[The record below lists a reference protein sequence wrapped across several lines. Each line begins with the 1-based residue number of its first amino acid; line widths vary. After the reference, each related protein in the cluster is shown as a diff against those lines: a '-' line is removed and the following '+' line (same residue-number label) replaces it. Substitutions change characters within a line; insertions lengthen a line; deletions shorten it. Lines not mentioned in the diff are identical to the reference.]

1 MADPIEE
8 LYTRWKE
15 SPKDAAATLALCD
28 ALRGSGRDPII
39 QLVGEVAIR
48 DQPEN
53 IAVLI
58 ATARMYMEAQR
69 LQDAQTVL
77 VSAGK
82 IAPRDGGVY
91 RWLGEVLLR
100 RGDADRAEKVF
111 ERAIQFGAT
120 DTDTRLWIE
129 RAKVF
134 RPMQA
139 KSGSRAVA
147 AEVAKSA
154 GLASS
159 LPIAKLSG
167 DEPEEARTSQ
177 FAAGKPQPPSNRV
190 KMGSLNEN
198 SEVFL
203 SPDRPPT
210 PFEQKT
216 AQAFVP
222 YVKEQ
227 IDTKDGAIIGDDE
240 TTLARPSP
248 LSMQRPLD
256 MTAPPPKAQPPPMKL
271 PGGRLAPPGPG
282 GRAGGAGG
290 AMSGGGAA
298 SGPAA
303 PPFGVQIVTGN
314 AQTTGSSP
322 TAPAFA
328 SMQASLPPLQPS
340 SSRPPPPL
348 RPPVDLGPALPP
360 YVPPPNV
367 PTTAPTA
374 SPFSYGVDASVPV
387 KKRTPDPRDVL
398 DALQLA
404 GIFEP
409 EGAQAAAPAWDRG
422 EKRPRRLKNTI
433 SLVLM
438 TCALAGGGWG
448 IYRYIGD
455 SRAKQHDLAEQIL
468 VKVEADLHAARPG
481 ALGTTEQQIGRAFD
495 LDSRS
500 PRAAVDWL
508 HERALLGL
516 MKGGADVA
524 FEDAITRA
532 REVKVPEDHVA
543 FALLASFLFQGDTA
557 GAAALMPKWDGPSA
571 NDPWYQLVAGAT
583 LERAGAPR
591 AAERYAAAAKLDPQ
605 LLVAEA
611 MLARAVAI
619 DGDAQKA
626 GDLARAFRQKYP
638 DRAEGVAL
646 VALAWGRDASRGS
659 DEPTEVADTIAHAA
673 ELPAS
678 LAFVPHA
685 VLALRAIDKHAPA
698 DAKAHVEKGLAV
710 ADGPGVASWLGSI
723 AIDSG
728 DEQLARKAALTA
740 VGFSALY
747 APARVLA
754 ARVALLGDRL
764 DEAMKAT
771 EELDAASPD
780 VAVVRAA
787 VAYEKVDADGL
798 ERAFKALPDDVRKLP
813 FLAPLGYSNDV
824 LFGRLQL
831 APEKLVGISDD
842 EAPWSDLLAMDMA
855 LDAGDLDSA
864 QKIAA
869 SWKGSERRPLRALRL
884 ARLSRYTARLDDAD
898 ALSEVAI
905 TQGTVT
911 VRSLAERVY
920 VLVARGKSSE
930 VGPLLAKYPLVLGQA
945 LTTWLN
951 AYATAAGGKVDDARG
966 KIAQLDP
973 LPTTSPLPV
982 RTICAMAFGATR
994 DRRRGGEYV
1003 KTILGPGL
1011 GNPDLGAAA
1020 MALGGHKTERPGKP
1034 TLYQGP

>member
-1 MADPIEE
+1 MADAIEE
-8 LYTRWKE
+8 LYSRWKGN
-15 SPKDAAATLALCD
+15 PKDPAVTLALCD
-28 ALRGSGRDPII
+28 VVRGSGRDPLI
-39 QLVGEVAIR
+39 QEIGAATLR
-48 DQPEN
+48 DHAEN

-69 LQDAQTVL
+69 FQDAQTVL
-77 VSAGK
+77 VAAGK
-82 IAPRDGGVY
+82 VAPRDAGVY

-111 ERAIQFGAT
+111 ERALQFGAN
-120 DTDTRLWIE
+120 DTDTKMWME

-139 KSGSRAVA
+139 KSGSKTVA
-147 AEVAKSA
+147 AEVARSS

-159 LPIAKLSG
+159 LGSDKREQDPDDAA
-167 DEPEEARTSQ
+167 EARTGM
-177 FAAGKPQPPSNRV
+177 FAAGKPRPADDAKRMP
-190 KMGSLNEN
+190 SLNEN

-203 SPDRPPT
+203 SPERPQT
-210 PFEQKT
+210 PFEQPT
-216 AQAFVP
+216 AAAFVP
-222 YVKEQ
+222 HVKSQ
-227 IDTKDGAIIGDDE
+227 INMMDAPIVGDDE

-256 MTAPPPKAQPPPMKL
+256 MTAPPPKAQAPPVKPPVKL
-271 PGGRLAPPGPG
+271 AGGRLAPPPPG
-282 GRAGGAGG
+282 GGAGAGRATPTGGFASAQLVTGGAGG
-290 AMSGGGAA
+290 GMGGMM
-298 SGPAA
+298 
-303 PPFGVQIVTGN
+303 
-314 AQTTGSSP
+314 
-322 TAPAFA
+322 TAPAVA
-328 SMQASLPPLQPS
+328 PMQAPPS
-340 SSRPPPPL
+340 SGPPTRPPPPA
-348 RPPVDLGPALPP
+348 RPPIDLGPTLPP
-360 YVPPPNV
+360 YIPPPGM
-367 PTTAPTA
+367 PQSAPVGP
-374 SPFSYGVDASVPV
+374 SMDASIPA

-404 GIFEP
+404 GVFEQ
-409 EGAQAAAPAWDRG
+409 EGANAAVPSWDRG
-422 EKRPRRLKNTI
+422 EKKPRRLKSTI
-433 SLVLM
+433 LLVL
-438 TCALAGGGWG
+438 TTSALVGGGFG
-448 IYRYIGD
+448 IYRYIND
-455 SRAKQHDLAEQIL
+455 SRAKQHELAEQIL
-468 VKVEADLHAARPG
+468 AKVEADLNTGRPG
-481 ALGTTEQQIGRAFD
+481 ALGATEQQIGRAFD

-508 HERALLGL
+508 HERAVLGL
-516 MKGGADVA
+516 TKGGADVA
-524 FEDAITRA
+524 FEDAINRA
-532 REVKVPEDHVA
+532 REVQVPEDRVA

-557 GAAALMPKWDGPSA
+557 GAAALMPKWDGPA
-571 NDPWYQLVAGAT
+571 AGDAWYQLVAGAT

-591 AAERYAAAAKLDPQ
+591 AAERYAAAAKLAPQ
-605 LLVAEA
+605 LLVAES

-626 GDLARAFRQKYP
+626 SELARAFRLKYP

-673 ELPAS
+673 ELPMS

-685 VLALRAIDKHAPA
+685 MLALRAIDKHAPA
-698 DAKAHVEKGLAV
+698 DAKAHIERGLAV

-798 ERAFKALPDDVRKLP
+798 ERAFKALPDDVRKAP
-813 FLAPLGYSNDV
+813 FLAPLAFSNDV

-831 APEKLVGISDD
+831 APDKLVGISDD

-864 QKIAA
+864 QKIAMA
-869 SWKGSERRPLRALRL
+869 WKGSESRPLRALRL

-898 ALSEVAI
+898 ALSEMAL
-905 TQGTVT
+905 TRGTVT
-911 VRSLAERVY
+911 VRSLSERVF
-920 VLVARGKSSE
+920 VLVARGKGSE
-930 VGPLLAKYPLVLGQA
+930 AAPLLAKYPLVLGQG
-945 LTTWLN
+945 LTTWLA
-951 AYATAAGGKVDDARG
+951 AYATASTGKVDDARG

-973 LPTTSPLPV
+973 LPPTTPLPLRV
-982 RTICAMAFGATR
+982 ICAAALGATR
-994 DRRRGGEYV
+994 DRRRGADYM
-1003 KTILGPGL
+1003 KTLLGAGM
-1011 GNPDLGAAA
+1011 GHPDLGVAAL
-1020 MALGGHKTERPGKP
+1020 ALGGRKVERPGKP
-1034 TLYQGP
+1034 TLFQGP